1 MLLIRSNM
9 STNTNVTNNNTNENS
24 RNTSEPFSFKYV
36 ESGGLANNY
45 QVISF
50 DSESNNLKVS
60 TDISGTNLTQKPIED
75 SEKNTLTNT
84 IRKNNFFN
92 TESTYVTENED
103 EDNTAISSSLTVTL
117 GNDIHTTVWTN
128 KSKGV
133 PQGLID
139 ITNEIT
145 KVAHGKKMI

>member
-1 MLLIRSNM
+1 M
-9 STNTNVTNNNTNENS
+9 STNTNENS

-45 QVISF
+45 QLISF

-60 TDISGTNLTQKPIED
+60 TDISTANLTQKPIED
-75 SEKNTLTNT
+75 SEKNTLIDT

-103 EDNTAISSSLTVTL
+103 EDNTVLSSSFTVTL
-117 GNDIHTTVWTN
+117 GNDIHTAVWTT
-128 KSKGV
+128 KSKDV
-133 PQGLID
+133 PQGLIE
-139 ITNEIT
+139 ITNEIQIL
-145 KVAHGKKMI
+145 HMEKK